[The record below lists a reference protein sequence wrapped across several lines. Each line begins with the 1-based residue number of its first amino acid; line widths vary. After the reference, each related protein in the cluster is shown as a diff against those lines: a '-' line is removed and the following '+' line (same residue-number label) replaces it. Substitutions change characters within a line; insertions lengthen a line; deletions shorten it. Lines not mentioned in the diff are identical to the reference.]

1 MAFQFSL
8 ATVLRVRGIIEEQE
22 ERMLQKILSEI
33 VRSNEALALTDAAIA
48 KSDAS
53 RCADAFKPLLGHHLH
68 ASYGEV
74 KELKENRKNIEEQ
87 INKLEQLRDRQIK
100 IYEKARQNREMLSDM
115 REEKRKEHESEIARL
130 AQKTLDG
137 IFISR
142 RGRN

>member
-1 MAFQFSL
+1 MGFQFSL

-33 VRSNEALALTDAAIA
+33 VRTKEALELTDAEIA

-53 RCADAFKPLLGHHLH
+53 RCVDILKPFFGHTLH
-68 ASYGEV
+68 AIYGEM

-87 INKLEQLRDRQIK
+87 VIKLEELRDRQIK
-100 IYEKARQNREMLSDM
+100 IYENARGNREMLSDM
-115 REEKRKEHESEIARL
+115 RKEKRNEYESEIARL
-130 AQKTLDG
+130 EQKTLDD

-142 RGRN
+142 RGRS